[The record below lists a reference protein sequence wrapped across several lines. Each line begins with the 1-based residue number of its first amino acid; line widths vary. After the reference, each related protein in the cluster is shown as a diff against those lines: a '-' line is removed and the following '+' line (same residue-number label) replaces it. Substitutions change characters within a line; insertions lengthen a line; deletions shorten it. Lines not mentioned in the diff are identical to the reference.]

1 MILQAVS
8 EIDEAQEDDAGTGNE
23 ETNGSGSV
31 KSFNYSVTQK
41 IRDTIPKIRAIVCDI
56 DGTLLSADHV
66 LHSRTL
72 AAVERAV
79 AAAASTSEPL
89 QHFFQPQENRERVRC
104 RKILAESFTST
115 EGAASRPMRMQA

>member
-72 AAVERAV
+72 AA
-79 AAAASTSEPL
+79 AASTSEPL
-89 QHFFQPQENRERVRC
+89 QHFFQPRENRERVR
-104 RKILAESFTST
+104 
-115 EGAASRPMRMQA
+115 